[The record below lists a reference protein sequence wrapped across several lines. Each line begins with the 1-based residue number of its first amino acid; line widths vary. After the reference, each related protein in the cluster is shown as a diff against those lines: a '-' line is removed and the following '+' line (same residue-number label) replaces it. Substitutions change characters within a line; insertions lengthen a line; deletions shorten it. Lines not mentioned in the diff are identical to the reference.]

1 MTDIIVHKK
10 NDVYLNIECE
20 AHIAHDLSDFF
31 TFRVP
36 GYKFMPAYRNRVW
49 DGKIRLF
56 NAFGGELYVGLL
68 PYVVEF
74 AERKDLTIQSLPWE
88 YTTTIEETKKY
99 FNDLDPF
106 VSGKSITPYDY
117 QVDTVHHGINHK
129 RALMIS
135 PTSSGKSLMIYAL
148 INWLLSNVILDKKH
162 ESKLPWKQYASGG
175 KILIIVPTTS
185 LVEQLYKDFE
195 DYSNG
200 SSFCYDSVLTHRIYA
215 GKDKDTDCPV
225 VITTWQSI
233 YKLKKEWFSQFGA
246 VIGDEAHNFKAKS
259 LTSILTKMTKCEYK
273 FGFTG
278 TLDGT
283 QTHKLVLEGL
293 FGPVHNVTTSK
304 ALMDADLIAK
314 LHIEAVTLKYTDE
327 EKKLVKPMVYAD
339 EIDWLIK
346 CEKRNKFICDLALT
360 RESNT
365 LILFQYV
372 EKHGKKLFKHLTE
385 KNSERSIFFV
395 SGEIKTEI
403 REEIRA
409 ITEKSKNAIIVASY
423 GTFSTGINIRN
434 LHNIIFGHPV
444 KSRIRNL
451 QSVGRV
457 LRKYDDKERAT
468 LFDISDDLSWKKHK
482 NYSLRHF
489 FERVK
494 IYNSE
499 KFDYKLRSIEL

>member
-1 MTDIIVHKK
+1 MDDIIVHKK
-10 NDVYLNIECE
+10 DDVYLNIECE

-31 TFRVP
+31 TFQVP
-36 GYKFMPAYRNRVW
+36 GYRFMPAYRNRAW

-74 AERKDLTIQSLPWE
+74 AERRELTIQSLPSVK
-88 YTTTIEETKKY
+88 TTTIGETKE
-99 FNDLDPF
+99 FFDWLDPF
-106 VSGKSITPYDY
+106 VNLKKIYPYDY
-117 QVDTVHHGINHK
+117 QVNTVHHSINHK

-148 INWLLSNVILDKKH
+148 MNWYLNTIDK
-162 ESKLPWKQYASGG
+162 

-195 DYSNG
+195 DYTNG
-200 SSFCYDSVLTHRIYA
+200 SSCSYTADQAHRIYA
-215 GKDKDTDCPV
+215 GKDKITDKRV
-225 VITTWQSI
+225 IITTWQSI
-233 YKLKKEWFSQFGA
+233 YKLKKDWFKQFGA

-259 LTSILTKMTKCEYK
+259 LTSILTKMTECEYK

-304 ALMDADLIAK
+304 ALMDAELIAK
-314 LHIEAVTLKYTDE
+314 LHIEAITLEYTDE
-327 EKKLVKPMVYAD
+327 EKKLLKSMIYAD

-372 EKHGKKLFKHLTE
+372 EKHGKKLFKYL
-385 KNSERSIFFV
+385 KDKSPERPVFFV

-434 LHNIIFGHPV
+434 LHNIIFGHPL

-457 LRKYDDKERAT
+457 LRKYDEKERAT

-499 KFDYKLRSIEL
+499 KFDYKLRSIKL

>member
-1 MTDIIVHKK
+1 LTDIIVHKK
-10 NDVYLNIECE
+10 DDVYLNIECE

-36 GYKFMPAYRNRVW
+36 GYKFMPAYRSRVW

-68 PYVVEF
+68 PYVEEF
-74 AERKDLTIQSLPWE
+74 AERRELTIISIPLK
-88 YTTTIEETKKY
+88 TTTTVVETTEF
-99 FNDLDPF
+99 FNGLDPY
-106 VSGKSITPYDY
+106 VDNESIIPYDY
-117 QVDTVHHGINHK
+117 QMSAVHHALNHK

-148 INWLLSNVILDKKH
+148 VNWYLNTIDK
-162 ESKLPWKQYASGG
+162 

-195 DYSNG
+195 DYTTG
-200 SSFCYDSVLTHRIYA
+200 SSCDYTVDQAHRIYA
-215 GKDKDTDCPV
+215 GKDKETDKRV

-233 YKLKKEWFSQFGA
+233 YKLKKDWFKQFGA

-259 LTSILTKMTKCEYK
+259 LTSILTKMTECEYK

-304 ALMDADLIAK
+304 ALMDAEQIAK
-314 LHIEAVTLKYTDE
+314 LHIEAITLKYTDE
-327 EKKLVKPMVYAD
+327 EKKLVKTMIYKD
-339 EIDWLIK
+339 EIDWLINCK
-346 CEKRNKFICDLALT
+346 KRNKFICELALT

-365 LILFQYV
+365 LILFQFV
-372 EKHGKKLFKHLTE
+372 EKHGKKLFKYLTE
-385 KNSERSIFFV
+385 KNPERSIFFV
-395 SGEIKTEI
+395 SGEIATEV
-403 REEIRA
+403 REDIRA
-409 ITEKSKNAIIVASY
+409 ITENSKNAIIVASY

-457 LRKYDDKERAT
+457 LRKYDDKEKAT

-482 NYSLRHF
+482 NFSLKHF

>member
-10 NDVYLNIECE
+10 DDVYLNIECE

-31 TFRVP
+31 TFKVP
-36 GYKFMPAYRNRVW
+36 GAAFMPAYRSRAW

-68 PYVVEF
+68 PYVEEF
-74 AERKDLTIQSLPWE
+74 AERRELTIQTLPLMA
-88 YTTTIEETKKY
+88 TTTVEETANF
-99 FNDLDPF
+99 FNGLDPF
-106 VSGKSITPYDY
+106 VDDESITPYDY
-117 QVDTVHHGINHK
+117 QMSAVHHSLNHK

-148 INWLLSNVILDKKH
+148 VNWYLNTIDK
-162 ESKLPWKQYASGG
+162 

-195 DYSNG
+195 DYTTG
-200 SSFCYDSVLTHRIYA
+200 SSCDYTSDLAHRIYA
-215 GKDKDTDCPV
+215 GKDKLTDKRV
-225 VITTWQSI
+225 IITTWQSI
-233 YKLKKEWFSQFGA
+233 YKLKKDWFKQFGA

-259 LTSILTKMTKCEYK
+259 LTSILTKMTECEYK

-293 FGPVHNVTTSK
+293 FGPVHNVTTSR
-304 ALMDADLIAK
+304 ALMDAEQIAK
-314 LHIEAVTLKYTDE
+314 LQIEAITLKYTDE
-327 EKKLVKPMVYAD
+327 EKKLVKTMIYKD
-339 EIDWLIK
+339 EIDWLINCK
-346 CEKRNKFICDLALT
+346 KRNKFICDLAMT

-365 LILFQYV
+365 LILFQFV
-372 EKHGKKLFKHLTE
+372 EKHGKKLFKYLTE
-385 KNSERSIFFV
+385 KNPERSIFFV
-395 SGEIKTEI
+395 SGEIATEV
-403 REEIRA
+403 REDIRA
-409 ITEKSKNAIIVASY
+409 ITEKSENVIIVASY

-457 LRKYDDKERAT
+457 LRKYDDKEKAT

>member
-1 MTDIIVHKK
+1 LTDIIIHKK
-10 NDVYLNIECE
+10 DDVYLNIECE

-36 GYKFMPAYRNRVW
+36 GYKFMPAYRSRVW

-68 PYVVEF
+68 PYVEEF
-74 AERKDLTIQSLPWE
+74 AERKELTIQSLLSVK
-88 YTTTIEETKKY
+88 TTTIEETRE
-99 FNDLDPF
+99 FFDWLDPF
-106 VSGKSITPYDY
+106 VGGKSITPYDY
-117 QVDTVHHGINHK
+117 QIDTVHHGINHK

-148 INWLLSNVILDKKH
+148 INWYLNTIDK
-162 ESKLPWKQYASGG
+162 

-200 SSFCYDSVLTHRIYA
+200 SSYDYTVDQTHRIYA
-215 GKDKDTDCPV
+215 GKDKITDKRV

-233 YKLKKEWFSQFGA
+233 YKLKKDWFKQFGV

-259 LTSILTKMTKCEYK
+259 LTSILTKMTECEYK

-304 ALMDADLIAK
+304 ELMDADLIAK
-314 LHIEAVTLKYTDE
+314 LQIEAVTLGYTDE
-327 EKKLVKPMVYAD
+327 EKKLVKGMIYSD

-346 CEKRNKFICDLALT
+346 CQKRNNFICDLALT

-365 LILFQYV
+365 LILFQFV
-372 EKHGKKLFKHLTE
+372 DKHGKKLFKYLTE
-385 KNSERSIFFV
+385 KSPERSIFFV
-395 SGEIKTEI
+395 SGEIKTEV

-499 KFDYKLRSIEL
+499 KFDYKLRSIKL

>member
-10 NDVYLNIECE
+10 DDVYLNIECE

-36 GYKFMPAYRNRVW
+36 GYRFMPAYRNRAW

-74 AERKDLTIQSLPWE
+74 AERRELTIQSLPSVK
-88 YTTTIEETKKY
+88 TTTIGETKEF
-99 FNDLDPF
+99 FNELDPF
-106 VSGKSITPYDY
+106 VDGKSITPYDY

-148 INWLLSNVILDKKH
+148 INWYLNTIDK
-162 ESKLPWKQYASGG
+162 

-200 SSFCYDSVLTHRIYA
+200 SSFAYDSVQTHRIYA

-233 YKLKKEWFSQFGA
+233 YKLKKDWFNQFGA

-327 EKKLVKPMVYAD
+327 EKKLVKGMVYAD
-339 EIDWLIK
+339 EIDWLINCK
-346 CEKRNKFICDLALT
+346 KRNKFICDLAST

-365 LILFQYV
+365 LILYQYV
-372 EKHGKKLFKHLTE
+372 KKHGEKLFKDLKD
-385 KNSERSIFFV
+385 KNPERPVFFV
-395 SGEIKTEI
+395 SGDIKTKI
-403 REEIRA
+403 REEVRA

-468 LFDISDDLSWKKHK
+468 LFDISDDLSWKNGK

-489 FERVK
+489 FERIK

>member
-1 MTDIIVHKK
+1 
-10 NDVYLNIECE
+10 
-20 AHIAHDLSDFF
+20 
-31 TFRVP
+31 
-36 GYKFMPAYRNRVW
+36 MPAYRSRAW

-74 AERKDLTIQSLPWE
+74 AERRDLTIKSLPLVP
-88 YTTTIEETKKY
+88 TTTIEETVK
-99 FNDLDPF
+99 FFSGLDPY
-106 VSGKSITPYDY
+106 VDGKSIVPYDY
-117 QVDTVHHGINHK
+117 QVSAVHHGINHK

-148 INWLLSNVILDKKH
+148 VNWYLYHIGELR
-162 ESKLPWKQYASGG
+162 
-175 KILIIVPTTS
+175 KILIVVPTTS

-195 DYSNG
+195 DYTTG
-200 SSFCYDSVLTHRIYA
+200 SECEYTADMAHRIYS
-215 GKDKDTDCPV
+215 GKEKVTDKRV

-233 YKLKKEWFSQFGA
+233 YKLKKDWFKQFGA

-259 LTSILTKMTKCEYK
+259 LTSILTKMTECEYK

-293 FGPVHNVTTSK
+293 FGPIHKITTSK
-304 ALMDADLIAK
+304 ALMDKELIAK
-314 LHIEAVTLKYTDE
+314 LHIEAVTLGYTDE
-327 EKKLVKPMVYAD
+327 EKKLVKTMVYQD
-339 EIDWLIK
+339 EIDFLVNHN
-346 CEKRNKFICDLALT
+346 KRNKFIRDLALS
-360 RESNT
+360 RETNT
-365 LILFQYV
+365 LVLYQYV
-372 EKHGKKLFKHLTE
+372 EKHGKKLFEAIKA
-385 KNSERSIFFV
+385 KDPKRPVFFV

-409 ITEKSKNAIIVASY
+409 ITEKSTDAIIVASY

-434 LHNIIFGHPV
+434 LHNIIFGHPA

-457 LRKYDDKERAT
+457 LRKFEGKARAT

-482 NYSLRHF
+482 NFSLRHF

-499 KFDYKLRSIEL
+499 KFDYKLRSIKL

>member
-1 MTDIIVHKK
+1 MADIVVHQKD
-10 NDVYLNIECE
+10 DVYLNIECE
-20 AHIAHDLSDFF
+20 AGIAHDISDFF

-36 GYKFMPAYRNRVW
+36 GYKFMPAYRSRAW

-68 PYVVEF
+68 PYVEEF
-74 AERKDLTIQSLPWE
+74 AERRNLTIQSIPLVATVNVE
-88 YTTTIEETKKY
+88 DTERFFKQ
-99 FNDLDPF
+99 LDPY
-106 VSGKSITPYDY
+106 VNGESITPYDY
-117 QVDTVHHGINHK
+117 QVNAVHHAINHK

-148 INWLLSNVILDKKH
+148 VNHYLNITSKKV
-162 ESKLPWKQYASGG
+162 
-175 KILIIVPTTS
+175 LIIVPTTS

-195 DYSNG
+195 DYSTG
-200 SSFCYDSVLTHRIYA
+200 SKYNYSSDMTHIIYA
-215 GKDKDTDCPV
+215 GKDKVTDKRV

-233 YKLKKEWFSQFGA
+233 YKLKKDWFKSFGA

-259 LTSILTKMTKCEYK
+259 LTSILTKMTECEYK

-293 FGPVHNVTTSK
+293 FGQVHRITTSRD
-304 ALMDADLIAK
+304 LMDSETIAK
-314 LHIEAVTLKYTDE
+314 LHIEAVTLGYTDE
-327 EKKLVKPMVYAD
+327 EKKLVKQMIYKD
-339 EIDWLIK
+339 EIDFLINHK
-346 CEKRNKFICDLALT
+346 KRNKFICDLALS
-360 RESNT
+360 RETNT
-365 LILFQYV
+365 LLLYQYV
-372 EKHGKKLFKHLTE
+372 QKHGTKLFDYLVSKAPD
-385 KNSERSIFFV
+385 RPIFFV
-395 SGEIKTEI
+395 SGEIKTEV

-409 ITEKSKNAIIVASY
+409 ITETSTNAIIVASY

-451 QSVGRV
+451 QSVGRG
-457 LRKYDDKERAT
+457 LRKSEGKSKAT
-468 LFDISDDLSWKKHK
+468 LFDLSDDLSWKKHK
-482 NYSLRHF
+482 NYSLKHF

-499 KFDYKLRSIEL
+499 KFDYKLRSIKL

>member
-10 NDVYLNIECE
+10 DDVYLNIECE
-20 AHIAHDLSDFF
+20 AYIAHDLSDFF

-36 GYKFMPAYRNRVW
+36 GYKFMPSYRSRVW

-68 PYVVEF
+68 PYVEEF
-74 AERKDLTIQSLPWE
+74 AERRELTIISIPLK
-88 YTTTIEETKKY
+88 TTTTVVETAEF
-99 FNDLDPF
+99 FNGLDPY
-106 VSGKSITPYDY
+106 VDDESITPYDY
-117 QVDTVHHGINHK
+117 QMSAVHHALNHK

-148 INWLLSNVILDKKH
+148 VNWYLNTIEK
-162 ESKLPWKQYASGG
+162 

-195 DYSNG
+195 DYTTG
-200 SSFCYDSVLTHRIYA
+200 SSCDYTVDLAHRIYA
-215 GKDKDTDCPV
+215 GKDKETDKRV

-233 YKLKKEWFSQFGA
+233 YKLKKDWFKQFGA

-259 LTSILTKMTKCEYK
+259 LTSILTKMTECEYK

-293 FGPVHNVTTSK
+293 FGPVHKVTTSK
-304 ALMDADLIAK
+304 ALMDAEQIAK
-314 LHIEAVTLKYTDE
+314 LHIEAITLKYTDE
-327 EKKLVKPMVYAD
+327 EKKLVKTMIYKD
-339 EIDWLIK
+339 EIDFLINCK
-346 CEKRNKFICDLALT
+346 KRNKFICELALT

-365 LILFQYV
+365 LILFQFV
-372 EKHGKKLFKHLTE
+372 EKHGKKLFKYLTE
-385 KNSERSIFFV
+385 KSPERSIFFV
-395 SGEIKTEI
+395 SGEIATEV
-403 REEIRA
+403 REDIRA

-457 LRKYDDKERAT
+457 LRKYDDKEKAT

>member
-1 MTDIIVHKK
+1 MTDIVVHQKD
-10 NDVYLNIECE
+10 DVYLNIECE
-20 AHIAHDLSDFF
+20 AGLAHDLSDFF

-36 GYKFMPAYRNRVW
+36 GYKFMPAYRSRAW

-74 AERKDLTIQSLPWE
+74 AERRDLTIQSLPLVA
-88 YTTTIEETKKY
+88 TTTAEETAEF
-99 FNDLDPF
+99 FNGLDPY
-106 VSGKSITPYDY
+106 VNGQSITPYDY
-117 QVDTVHHGINHK
+117 QLAAVHHGINHK
-129 RALMIS
+129 RALLIS

-148 INWLLSNVILDKKH
+148 VNWYLYHIGELR
-162 ESKLPWKQYASGG
+162 
-175 KILIIVPTTS
+175 KILIVVPTTS

-195 DYSNG
+195 DYTTG
-200 SSFCYDSVLTHRIYA
+200 SECEYTADMAHRIYS
-215 GKDKDTDCPV
+215 GKEKVTDKRV

-233 YKLKKEWFSQFGA
+233 YKLKKDWFKQFGA

-259 LTSILTKMTKCEYK
+259 LTSILTKMTECEYK

-293 FGPVHNVTTSK
+293 FGPIHKITTSK
-304 ALMDADLIAK
+304 ELMDADLIAK
-314 LHIEAVTLKYTDE
+314 LHIEAVTLGYTDE
-327 EKKLVKPMVYAD
+327 EKKEVKQMLYAD
-339 EIDWLIK
+339 EVNFLINHS
-346 CEKRNKFICDLALT
+346 KRNKFIRDLALS

-365 LILFQYV
+365 LVLYQYV
-372 EKHGKKLFKHLTE
+372 EKHGKKLFEAITAKDP
-385 KNSERSIFFV
+385 KRPVFFV
-395 SGEIKTEI
+395 SGEIKTEV

-409 ITEKSKNAIIVASY
+409 ITENSTNAIIVASY

-457 LRKYDDKERAT
+457 LRKFDGKERAT

-482 NYSLRHF
+482 NFSLRHF

-499 KFDYKLRSIEL
+499 KFDYKLRSIKL

>member
-1 MTDIIVHKK
+1 MKDIIVRKK
-10 NDVYLNIECE
+10 DDVYLNIECE
-20 AHIAHDLSDFF
+20 AGIAHDLSDFF

-36 GYKFMPAYRNRVW
+36 GYKFMPAYRNRAW

-74 AERKDLTIQSLPWE
+74 AERRSLVIEYPTLVPTITDE
-88 YTTTIEETKKY
+88 DNVK
-99 FNDLDPF
+99 FFRDLDPY
-106 VSGKSITPYDY
+106 VDGKSITAYDY
-117 QVDTVHHGINHK
+117 QVNTVSYAINHK
-129 RALMIS
+129 RALLLS

-148 INWLLSNVILDKKH
+148 VVWLLKTI
-162 ESKLPWKQYASGG
+162 GR

-195 DYSNG
+195 DYTTG
-200 SSFCYDSVLTHRIYA
+200 SSCGYNSDLTHRIYA
-215 GKDKDTDCPV
+215 GKDKNTDCPI

-233 YKLKKEWFSQFGA
+233 YKLKKDWFNQFGA

-259 LTSILTKMTKCEYK
+259 LTSILTKMTDCEYK

-293 FGPVHNVTTSK
+293 FGTVHNVTTSK
-304 ALMDADLIAK
+304 ELMDADLIAQ
-314 LHIEAVTLKYTDE
+314 LHIEAITLGYTDE
-327 EKKLVKPMVYAD
+327 EKKLVKGMLYAD
-339 EIDWLIK
+339 EIDWLVK
-346 CEKRNKFICDLALT
+346 CQKRNDFICNLALT
-360 RESNT
+360 RDSNT
-365 LILFQYV
+365 LILYQFVQ
-372 EKHGKKLFKHLTE
+372 KHGEKLFKYLKE
-385 KNSERSIFFV
+385 KTTDRPVFFV
-395 SGEIKTEI
+395 SGEIKTEV

-409 ITEKSKNAIIVASY
+409 ITEKSENAIIVASY

-434 LHNIIFGHPV
+434 LHNIIFSHPV

-451 QSVGRV
+451 QSVGRG
-457 LRKYDDKERAT
+457 LRKCDNKSKAT
-468 LFDISDDLSWKKHK
+468 LFDISDDLSWKKNK

-489 FERVK
+489 LERVK

-499 KFDYKLRSIEL
+499 KFDYKLRKIRL

>member
-1 MTDIIVHKK
+1 LTDIVVHKK
-10 NDVYLNIECE
+10 DDVYLNIECE
-20 AHIAHDLSDFF
+20 AGIAHDLSDFF

-36 GYKFMPAYRNRVW
+36 GYKFMPAYRSRAW

-74 AERKDLTIQSLPWE
+74 ANRRELTIESLE
-88 YTTTIEETKKY
+88 YGPTITPDQTVK
-99 FNDLDPF
+99 FFRDLDPF
-106 VSGKSITPYDY
+106 VGGESITPYDY
-117 QVDTVHHGINHK
+117 QMDTVHYGINHK

-148 INWLLSNVILDKKH
+148 VNWYLKAI
-162 ESKLPWKQYASGG
+162 ER

-185 LVEQLYKDFE
+185 LVEQLYKDFK
-195 DYSNG
+195 DYSTG
-200 SSFCYDSVLTHRIYA
+200 SSCDYEADLAHRIYG
-215 GKDKDTDCPV
+215 GKEKITDKRI

-233 YKLKKEWFSQFGA
+233 YKLKKDWYKQFGA

-259 LTSILTKMTKCEYK
+259 LTSILTKMTDCEYK

-293 FGPVHNVTTSK
+293 FGPVHNVTSSK
-304 ALMDADLIAK
+304 ELMDADLIAQ
-314 LHIEAVTLKYTDE
+314 LQIEAITLGYTDE
-327 EKKLVKPMVYAD
+327 EKKLVKTMVYKD
-339 EIDWLIK
+339 EIDWLIN
-346 CEKRNKFICDLALT
+346 CPKRNKFICDLALS
-360 RESNT
+360 RDSNT
-365 LILFQYV
+365 LVLYQYV
-372 EKHGKKLFKHLTE
+372 QKHGEKLFKYLKE
-385 KNSERSIFFV
+385 QNPNRAVFFV
-395 SGEIKTEI
+395 SGDVKTEE

-409 ITEKSKNAIIVASY
+409 ITEKTENAIIVASY

-451 QSVGRV
+451 QSVGRG
-457 LRKYDDKERAT
+457 LRKCDNKSKAT

-482 NYSLRHF
+482 NFSLRHF

-499 KFDYKLRSIEL
+499 KFDYKLRNITI

>member
-1 MTDIIVHKK
+1 MVDIVVHQKD
-10 NDVYLNIECE
+10 DVYLNIECE
-20 AHIAHDLSDFF
+20 AGIAHDISDFF

-36 GYKFMPAYRNRVW
+36 GYKFMPAYRSRAW

-68 PYVVEF
+68 PYVEEF
-74 AERKDLTIQSLPWE
+74 AERRNLTIQSIPLVATVNVE
-88 YTTTIEETKKY
+88 DTERFFKQ
-99 FNDLDPF
+99 LDPY
-106 VSGKSITPYDY
+106 VNGESITPYGY
-117 QVDTVHHGINHK
+117 QVNAVHHAINHK

-148 INWLLSNVILDKKH
+148 VNHYLNITSKKV
-162 ESKLPWKQYASGG
+162 
-175 KILIIVPTTS
+175 LIIVPTTS

-195 DYSNG
+195 DYSTG
-200 SSFCYDSVLTHRIYA
+200 SKYNYSSDMTHIIYA
-215 GKDKDTDCPV
+215 GKDKVTDKRV

-233 YKLKKEWFSQFGA
+233 YKLKKDWFKSFGA

-259 LTSILTKMTKCEYK
+259 LTSILTKMTECEYK

-293 FGPVHNVTTSK
+293 FGQVHRITTSRD
-304 ALMDADLIAK
+304 LMDSETIAK
-314 LHIEAVTLKYTDE
+314 LHIEAVTLGYTDE
-327 EKKLVKPMVYAD
+327 EKKLVKQMIYKD
-339 EIDWLIK
+339 EIDFLINHK
-346 CEKRNKFICDLALT
+346 KRNKFICDLALS
-360 RESNT
+360 RETNT
-365 LILFQYV
+365 LLLYQYV
-372 EKHGKKLFKHLTE
+372 QKHGTKLFDYLVGKAPD
-385 KNSERSIFFV
+385 RPIFFV
-395 SGEIKTEI
+395 SGDIKTEV

-409 ITEKSKNAIIVASY
+409 ITETSTNAIIVASY

-451 QSVGRV
+451 QSVGRG
-457 LRKYDDKERAT
+457 LRKFEGKSKAT
-468 LFDISDDLSWKKHK
+468 LFDLSDDLSWKKHK
-482 NYSLRHF
+482 NYSLKHF

-499 KFDYKLRSIEL
+499 KFDYKLRSIKL

>member
-1 MTDIIVHKK
+1 MQNQDFVTDIVVHKK
-10 NDVYLNIECE
+10 DDVFLKIECE
-20 AHIAHDLSDFF
+20 ASIAHDLSDYF

-36 GYKFMPAYRNRVW
+36 GYRFMPAYRSRMW

-56 NAFGGELYVGLL
+56 NAINAELYVGLL

-74 AERKDLTIQSLPWE
+74 ADRHKLSIQSLPLE
-88 YTTTIEETKKY
+88 RTTTAEETEEF
-99 FNDLDPF
+99 FNGLDPH
-106 VSGKSITPYDY
+106 VKGEKITPYDY
-117 QVDTVHHGINHK
+117 QISTLHHGINQK

-135 PTSSGKSLMIYAL
+135 PTSSGKSLMIYGL
-148 INWLLSNVILDKKH
+148 IIWYL
-162 ESKLPWKQYASGG
+162 KQIDR
-175 KILIIVPTTS
+175 KILVIVPTTS
-185 LVEQLYKDFE
+185 LVEQLYGDFKDYTTGAE
-195 DYSNG
+195 CEYTADMA
-200 SSFCYDSVLTHRIYA
+200 HRIYA
-215 GKDKDTDCPV
+215 GKDKETDKRI

-233 YKLKKEWFSQFGA
+233 YKLGKPWFKQFGA

-259 LTSILTKMTKCEYK
+259 LTSILTKMTDCEYK

-293 FGPVHNVTTSK
+293 FGPIHKVTTSK
-304 ALMDADLIAK
+304 ALMDKELIAK
-314 LHIEAVTLKYTDE
+314 LHIEAVTLGYTDA
-327 EKKLVKPMVYAD
+327 EKKEVKQMIYQD
-339 EIDWLIK
+339 EIDFLISHP
-346 CEKRNKFICDLALT
+346 KRNRFICDLALS
-360 RESNT
+360 RENNT
-365 LILFQYV
+365 LILYQYV
-372 EKHGKKLFKHLTE
+372 EKHGKKLYKYLTE
-385 KNSERSIFFV
+385 KEPERPVFFV
-395 SGEIKTEI
+395 SGQIPTEI

-409 ITEKSKNAIIVASY
+409 ITEQSTNAIIVASY

-434 LHNIIFGHPV
+434 LHNIIFGHPA

-457 LRKYDDKERAT
+457 LRKAEAKNKAT
-468 LFDISDDLSWKKHK
+468 LFDISDDLAWKKHK

-499 KFDYKLRSIEL
+499 KFDYKLRSIKL

>member
-10 NDVYLNIECE
+10 DDVYLNIECE
-20 AHIAHDLSDFF
+20 AGLAHDLSDFF

-36 GYKFMPAYRNRVW
+36 GYKFMPAYRSRVW

-68 PYVVEF
+68 SYVEEF
-74 AERKDLTIQSLPWE
+74 AERKDLTIQTLPSVK
-88 YTTTIEETKKY
+88 TTTIGETREFFDY
-99 FNDLDPF
+99 LDPF
-106 VSGKSITPYDY
+106 VGGKSITPYDY
-117 QVDTVHHGINHK
+117 QVDTVYHGINHK

-148 INWLLSNVILDKKH
+148 INWYLNIIDK
-162 ESKLPWKQYASGG
+162 

-185 LVEQLYKDFE
+185 LVEQLYKDFG
-195 DYSNG
+195 DYTNQ
-200 SSFCYDSVLTHRIYA
+200 SSCSYNVDLAHRIYA
-215 GKDKDTDCPV
+215 GKDKITDKRV
-225 VITTWQSI
+225 IITTWQSI
-233 YKLKKEWFSQFGA
+233 YKLKKDWFKQFGA

-259 LTSILTKMTKCEYK
+259 LTSIMTKMTECEYK

-293 FGPVHNVTTSK
+293 FGPVHNVTSSK
-304 ALMDADLIAK
+304 ALMDAELIAK
-314 LHIEAVTLKYTDE
+314 LHIEAITLKYSDE
-327 EKKLVKPMVYAD
+327 EKKLVKGMIYGD

-346 CEKRNKFICDLALT
+346 CEKRNKFICELALT

-372 EKHGKKLFKHLTE
+372 EKHGKKLFKYLKD
-385 KNSERSIFFV
+385 KNPERPIFFV

-457 LRKYDDKERAT
+457 LRKYDEKERAT

>member
-1 MTDIIVHKK
+1 MTDIVVHQKD
-10 NDVYLNIECE
+10 DVYLNIECE
-20 AHIAHDLSDFF
+20 AGLAHDLSDFF

-36 GYKFMPAYRNRVW
+36 GYKFMPAYRSRAW

-74 AERKDLTIQSLPWE
+74 AERRDLTIKSLPLAP
-88 YTTTIEETKKY
+88 TTTIEETVK
-99 FNDLDPF
+99 FFSGLDPY
-106 VSGKSITPYDY
+106 VDGKSIVPYDY
-117 QVDTVHHGINHK
+117 QVSAVHHGINHK

-148 INWLLSNVILDKKH
+148 VNWYLYHIGELR
-162 ESKLPWKQYASGG
+162 
-175 KILIIVPTTS
+175 KILIVVPTTS

-195 DYSNG
+195 DYTTG
-200 SSFCYDSVLTHRIYA
+200 SECEYTADMAHRIYS
-215 GKDKDTDCPV
+215 GKEKVTDKRV

-233 YKLKKEWFSQFGA
+233 YKLKKDWFKQFGA

-259 LTSILTKMTKCEYK
+259 LTSILTKMTECEYK

-293 FGPVHNVTTSK
+293 FGPIHKITTSK
-304 ALMDADLIAK
+304 ALMDKELIAK
-314 LHIEAVTLKYTDE
+314 LHIEAVTLGYTDE
-327 EKKLVKPMVYAD
+327 EKKLVKTMVYQD
-339 EIDWLIK
+339 EIDFLVNHN
-346 CEKRNKFICDLALT
+346 KRNKFIRDLALS
-360 RESNT
+360 RETNT
-365 LILFQYV
+365 LVLYQYV
-372 EKHGKKLFKHLTE
+372 EKHGKKLFEAIKA
-385 KNSERSIFFV
+385 KDPKRPVFFV

-409 ITEKSKNAIIVASY
+409 ITEKSTDAIIVASY

-457 LRKYDDKERAT
+457 LRKFEGKARAT

-482 NYSLRHF
+482 NFSLRHF

-499 KFDYKLRSIEL
+499 KFDYKLRSIKL

>member
-1 MTDIIVHKK
+1 LTDIVVHKK
-10 NDVYLNIECE
+10 DDVYLNIECE

-36 GYKFMPAYRNRVW
+36 GYKFMPAYRNRAW

-74 AERKDLTIQSLPWE
+74 AERRELTIQSLPLVK
-88 YTTTIEETKKY
+88 TTTIGETKE
-99 FNDLDPF
+99 FFDWLDPF
-106 VSGKSITPYDY
+106 VDGKSITSYDY

-148 INWLLSNVILDKKH
+148 INWYLNTIDK
-162 ESKLPWKQYASGG
+162 

-195 DYSNG
+195 DYSTG
-200 SSFCYDSVLTHRIYA
+200 SSYDYNADQTHRIYA
-215 GKDKDTDCPV
+215 GKDKNTDKRI

-233 YKLKKEWFSQFGA
+233 YKLKKDWFQQFGA

-259 LTSILTKMTKCEYK
+259 LTSILTKMTECEYK

-304 ALMDADLIAK
+304 ALMDSELIAK
-314 LHIEAVTLKYTDE
+314 LHIEAVTLKYLDE
-327 EKKLVKPMVYAD
+327 EKKLVKGMIYSD

-346 CEKRNKFICDLALT
+346 CQKRNNFICDLALT

-372 EKHGKKLFKHLTE
+372 EKHGKKLFKYL
-385 KNSERSIFFV
+385 KDKSPERPIFFV

-457 LRKYDDKERAT
+457 LRKYDEKDRAT

-482 NYSLRHF
+482 NYSLKHF

>member
-1 MTDIIVHKK
+1 LTDIIVHKK
-10 NDVYLNIECE
+10 DDVYLNIECE
-20 AHIAHDLSDFF
+20 AYIAHDLSDFF

-36 GYKFMPAYRNRVW
+36 GYKFMPSYRSRVW

-68 PYVVEF
+68 PYVEEF
-74 AERKDLTIQSLPWE
+74 AERRELTIISIPLK
-88 YTTTIEETKKY
+88 TTTTVVETAEF
-99 FNDLDPF
+99 FNGLDPY
-106 VSGKSITPYDY
+106 VDDESITPYDY
-117 QVDTVHHGINHK
+117 QMSAVHHALNHK

-148 INWLLSNVILDKKH
+148 VNWYLNTIEK
-162 ESKLPWKQYASGG
+162 

-195 DYSNG
+195 DYTTG
-200 SSFCYDSVLTHRIYA
+200 SSCDYTVDLAHRIYA
-215 GKDKDTDCPV
+215 GKDKETDKRV

-233 YKLKKEWFSQFGA
+233 YKLKKDWFKQFGA

-259 LTSILTKMTKCEYK
+259 LTSILTKMTECEYK

-293 FGPVHNVTTSK
+293 FGPVHKVTTSK
-304 ALMDADLIAK
+304 ALMDAEQIAK
-314 LHIEAVTLKYTDE
+314 LHIEAITWKYTDE
-327 EKKLVKPMVYAD
+327 EKKLVKTMIYKD
-339 EIDWLIK
+339 EIDFLINCK
-346 CEKRNKFICDLALT
+346 KRNKFICELALT

-365 LILFQYV
+365 LILFQFV
-372 EKHGKKLFKHLTE
+372 EKHGKKLFKYLTE
-385 KNSERSIFFV
+385 KSPERSIFFV
-395 SGEIKTEI
+395 SGEIATEV
-403 REEIRA
+403 REDIRA

-457 LRKYDDKERAT
+457 LRKYDDKEKAT

>member
-1 MTDIIVHKK
+1 MDIVVHKK
-10 NDVYLNIECE
+10 DDVYLSIECE
-20 AHIAHDLSDFF
+20 ANIAHDLSDYF
-31 TFRVP
+31 TFKVP
-36 GYKFMPAYRNRVW
+36 GYKFMPAYRSRAW

-56 NAFGGELYVGLL
+56 NAFGGELYCGLL
-68 PYVVEF
+68 PYVEEF
-74 AERKDLTIQSLPWE
+74 AERHNLTIESLPLNR
-88 YTTTIEETKKY
+88 TTTPEET
-99 FNDLDPF
+99 
-106 VSGKSITPYDY
+106 GKFFKGLNPHVNEKPIEPYDY
-117 QVDTVHHGINHK
+117 QMEALHHGINHK

-148 INWLLSNVILDKKH
+148 VKWYLEKIDN
-162 ESKLPWKQYASGG
+162 

-185 LVEQLYKDFE
+185 LVEQLHKDFGE
-195 DYSNG
+195 YSQ
-200 SSFCYDSVLTHRIYA
+200 SELDAHKIYA
-215 GKDKDTDCPV
+215 GKDKDTNKRV

-233 YKLKKEWFSQFGA
+233 YKLKKDWFKQFGA

-259 LTSILTKMTKCEYK
+259 LTSILTKMTECEYK

-293 FGPVHNVTTSK
+293 FGPIHKVTTTK
-304 ALMDADLIAK
+304 ALMDTETIAK
-314 LHIEAVTLKYTDE
+314 LHIEAVTLGYSE
-327 EKKLVKPMVYAD
+327 AEKKETKGMIYKD

-346 CEKRNKFICDLALT
+346 HPKRNKFICDLAVS
-360 RESNT
+360 REKNT
-365 LILFQYV
+365 LILYQFV
-372 EKHGKKLFKHLTE
+372 EKHGKKLHSQLV
-385 KNSERSIFFV
+385 RLAPDRPVFFV
-395 SGEIKTEI
+395 SGDVKTEV

-409 ITEKSKNAIIVASY
+409 ITETSTNAIIVASY

-434 LHNIIFGHPV
+434 LHNIIFGHPA

-457 LRKYDDKERAT
+457 LRLDRGKDKAT

-482 NYSLRHF
+482 NFSLKHF

-499 KFDYKLRSIEL
+499 KFDYKLRSIKL

>member
-1 MTDIIVHKK
+1 
-10 NDVYLNIECE
+10 
-20 AHIAHDLSDFF
+20 
-31 TFRVP
+31 
-36 GYKFMPAYRNRVW
+36 
-49 DGKIRLF
+49 
-56 NAFGGELYVGLL
+56 
-68 PYVVEF
+68 
-74 AERKDLTIQSLPWE
+74 
-88 YTTTIEETKKY
+88 
-99 FNDLDPF
+99 
-106 VSGKSITPYDY
+106 
-117 QVDTVHHGINHK
+117 
-129 RALMIS
+129 MIS

-148 INWLLSNVILDKKH
+148 VNWYLNTIDK
-162 ESKLPWKQYASGG
+162 

-195 DYSNG
+195 DYTTG
-200 SSFCYDSVLTHRIYA
+200 SSCEYTADLAHRIYA
-215 GKDKDTDCPV
+215 GKDKETDKRV

-233 YKLKKEWFSQFGA
+233 YKLKKDWFKQFGA

-259 LTSILTKMTKCEYK
+259 LTSILTKMTECEYK

-293 FGPVHNVTTSK
+293 FGPVHNVTTSR
-304 ALMDADLIAK
+304 ALMDAEQIAK
-314 LHIEAVTLKYTDE
+314 LQIEAITLKYTDE
-327 EKKLVKPMVYAD
+327 EKKLVKTMIYKD
-339 EIDWLIK
+339 EIDWLINCK
-346 CEKRNKFICDLALT
+346 KRNKFICELALT

-365 LILFQYV
+365 LILFQFV
-372 EKHGKKLFKHLTE
+372 EKHGKKLFKYLTE
-385 KNSERSIFFV
+385 KSPERSIFFV
-395 SGEIKTEI
+395 SGEIATEV
-403 REEIRA
+403 REDIRA
-409 ITEKSKNAIIVASY
+409 ITEKSENVIIVASY

-457 LRKYDDKERAT
+457 LRKYDDKEKAT

>member
-1 MTDIIVHKK
+1 MTDIVVHQKD
-10 NDVYLNIECE
+10 DVYLNIECE
-20 AHIAHDLSDFF
+20 AGLAHDLSDFF

-36 GYKFMPAYRNRVW
+36 GYKFMPAYRSRAW

-74 AERKDLTIQSLPWE
+74 AERRDLTIKSLPLAA
-88 YTTTIEETKKY
+88 TTTIEETVE
-99 FNDLDPF
+99 FFSGLDPY
-106 VSGKSITPYDY
+106 VDGKSIVPYDY
-117 QVDTVHHGINHK
+117 QVSAVHHGINHK

-148 INWLLSNVILDKKH
+148 VNWYLYHIGELR
-162 ESKLPWKQYASGG
+162 
-175 KILIIVPTTS
+175 KILIVVPTTS

-195 DYSNG
+195 DYTTG
-200 SSFCYDSVLTHRIYA
+200 SECEYTADMAHRIYS
-215 GKDKDTDCPV
+215 GKEKVTDKRV

-233 YKLKKEWFSQFGA
+233 YKLKKDWFKQFGA

-259 LTSILTKMTKCEYK
+259 LTSILTKMTECEYK

-293 FGPVHNVTTSK
+293 FGPIHKITTSK
-304 ALMDADLIAK
+304 ALMDKELIAK
-314 LHIEAVTLKYTDE
+314 LHIEAVTLGYTDE
-327 EKKLVKPMVYAD
+327 EKKLVKTMVYQD
-339 EIDWLIK
+339 EIDFLVNHN
-346 CEKRNKFICDLALT
+346 KRNKFIRDLALS
-360 RESNT
+360 RETNT
-365 LILFQYV
+365 LVLYQYV
-372 EKHGKKLFKHLTE
+372 EKHGKKLFEAIKA
-385 KNSERSIFFV
+385 KDPKRPVFFV

-409 ITEKSKNAIIVASY
+409 ITEKSTDAIIVASY

-457 LRKYDDKERAT
+457 LRKFEGKARAT

-482 NYSLRHF
+482 NFSLRHF

-499 KFDYKLRSIEL
+499 KFDYKLRSIKL

>member
-1 MTDIIVHKK
+1 
-10 NDVYLNIECE
+10 
-20 AHIAHDLSDFF
+20 
-31 TFRVP
+31 
-36 GYKFMPAYRNRVW
+36 
-49 DGKIRLF
+49 
-56 NAFGGELYVGLL
+56 
-68 PYVVEF
+68 
-74 AERKDLTIQSLPWE
+74 
-88 YTTTIEETKKY
+88 
-99 FNDLDPF
+99 
-106 VSGKSITPYDY
+106 
-117 QVDTVHHGINHK
+117 
-129 RALMIS
+129 
-135 PTSSGKSLMIYAL
+135 MIYAL
-148 INWLLSNVILDKKH
+148 VNWYFNTIDK
-162 ESKLPWKQYASGG
+162 

-195 DYSNG
+195 DYSTG
-200 SSFCYDSVLTHRIYA
+200 SSYDYNADLTHRIYA
-215 GKDKDTDCPV
+215 GKDKNTDKRII
-225 VITTWQSI
+225 ITTWQSI
-233 YKLKKEWFSQFGA
+233 YKLKKDWFKQFGA

-259 LTSILTKMTKCEYK
+259 LTSILTKMTECEHK

-293 FGPVHNVTTSK
+293 FGPVHNVTTSR
-304 ALMDADLIAK
+304 ALMDSELIAK

-327 EKKLVKPMVYAD
+327 EKKLVRGMIYKD
-339 EIDWLIK
+339 EIDWLINCK
-346 CEKRNKFICDLALT
+346 KRNNFICELAST

-365 LILFQYV
+365 LILYQYV
-372 EKHGKKLFKHLTE
+372 RKHGEKLFKNLKD
-385 KNSERSIFFV
+385 KNPERPVFFV
-395 SGEIKTEI
+395 SGDIKTEV
-403 REEIRA
+403 REEVRA

-457 LRKYDDKERAT
+457 LRKYDEKERAT

-499 KFDYKLRSIEL
+499 KFDYKLRSIKL

>member
-1 MTDIIVHKK
+1 LTDIVVHKK
-10 NDVYLNIECE
+10 DDVYLNIECE

-36 GYKFMPAYRNRVW
+36 GYKFMPAYRNRAW

-74 AERKDLTIQSLPWE
+74 AERRELTIQSLPLVK
-88 YTTTIEETKKY
+88 TTTIGETKE
-99 FNDLDPF
+99 FFDWLDPF
-106 VSGKSITPYDY
+106 VDGKSITSYDY

-148 INWLLSNVILDKKH
+148 INWYLNTIDK
-162 ESKLPWKQYASGG
+162 

-195 DYSNG
+195 DYSTG
-200 SSFCYDSVLTHRIYA
+200 SSYDYNADQTHRIYA
-215 GKDKDTDCPV
+215 GKDKNTDKRI

-233 YKLKKEWFSQFGA
+233 YKLKKDWFSQFGA

-259 LTSILTKMTKCEYK
+259 LTSILTKMTECEYK

-293 FGPVHNVTTSK
+293 FGPVHSVTTSK
-304 ALMDADLIAK
+304 ELMDAELIAK
-314 LHIEAVTLKYTDE
+314 LHIEAVTLEYTDE
-327 EKKLVKPMVYAD
+327 EKKLAKGMLYTD
-339 EIDWLIK
+339 EIDWIVK
-346 CEKRNKFICDLALT
+346 CKKRNKFICDLALT

-372 EKHGKKLFKHLTE
+372 EKHGKKLFKYL
-385 KNSERSIFFV
+385 KDKSPERPIFFV

-457 LRKYDDKERAT
+457 LRKYDEKDRAT

-499 KFDYKLRSIEL
+499 KFDYKLRSIKL